1 MSTSTKILGFFLK
14 ISENVVF
21 FLNARNGILMI
32 KFFFFFF
39 LTKLRSED
47 ERMTYCDQPSEIL
60 IRIIYFGN
68 KPNFATKHSF
78 LNSSLINFVHERKN
92 KLST

>member
-1 MSTSTKILGFFLK
+1 
-14 ISENVVF
+14 
-21 FLNARNGILMI
+21 
-32 KFFFFFF
+32 
-39 LTKLRSED
+39 
-47 ERMTYCDQPSEIL
+47 MTYCDQPSEIL